1 MLAGP
6 FAVPGG
12 TRKFT
17 WYPST
22 SPGKPTA
29 PSTSAEFPFTFTS
42 MGELTVA
49 AGLDGKGCPG
59 STAGTVGPSPVANR
73 DKTSPA
79 AVGLDEVTRE
89 KSLEWVTAGPLA
101 VVTTCGTDI
110 GIKWATHRCVPP
122 PLRRPFAGASVME
135 AE

>member
-1 MLAGP
+1 
-6 FAVPGG
+6 
-12 TRKFT
+12 
-17 WYPST
+17 
-22 SPGKPTA
+22 
-29 PSTSAEFPFTFTS
+29 

-59 STAGTVGPSPVANR
+59 STEGTVGPSPVTNR

-79 AVGLDEVTRE
+79 AAGLDAVTRE

-101 VVTTCGTDI
+101 VVMICGADI

-122 PLRRPFAGASVME
+122 PFWRRLAGSSVME
-135 AE
+135 AARWTATPGGFAPTPLCPRTPTNPPGPPATTTLCP